1 MSKFKIALP
10 VSLTLT
16 ASFLSLSDAH
26 ACSFDLRPNNA
37 FHYDTLDQGRM
48 NSPWARQKKRQNLGL
63 NALFGQLDVLIIA
76 KPAEDSIVSEAPS
89 VWYKTESDEREYRRI
104 RWDVIETIKGDPIEP
119 LYVRDLKAKISAT
132 LSQSTE
138 TNADKAAYGRSQS
151 QARETFIE
159 NVEKRVENR
168 NSFTFWDAPEI
179 ANVTMVDV
187 TQMTS
192 CGPIYIPAYDFNR
205 HYLVGL
211 NKNGATVFAEPL
223 KDETDSLVEATKR
236 FVETRRLAPD
246 LPHGDFFSE
255 METRDIVEI
264 QSCSLEL
271 QNRNATSQNWL
282 PYDEASIRGFSSNF
296 EFPEDIKFKRIG
308 KSSETSV
315 DTQKLSKNY
324 PALLEYFDNDKSKVE
339 CRPGEQF
346 AIYADKDQYAAPTHF
361 AFFPIIPEYRY
372 ARVQDGKIR
381 LDDIRTNYTLT
392 GTENISIEEFLNPK
406 KQTDAPK

>member
-1 MSKFKIALP
+1 M
-10 VSLTLT
+10 
-16 ASFLSLSDAH
+16 
-26 ACSFDLRPNNA
+26 A
-37 FHYDTLDQGRM
+37 FNYDTLDQGRM
-48 NSPWARQKKRQNLGL
+48 HSPWAWKKEQKNLGL
-63 NALFGQLDVLIIA
+63 NTLFAKLDTLVIA

-89 VWYKTESDEREYRRI
+89 VWYRDYDDREYRRI

-132 LSQSTE
+132 LSQTVE

-159 NVEKRVENR
+159 DVEKRIENR
-168 NSFTFWDAPEI
+168 NSFAFWDAPEI

-192 CGPIYIPAYDFNR
+192 CGPIYIQAYDFNR

-211 NKNGATVFAEPL
+211 NKNGGTVFAEPL
-223 KDETDSLVEATKR
+223 KDETDSLVEAAKR
-236 FVETRRLAPD
+236 FVETGRLTSD
-246 LPHGDFFSE
+246 LPHGAFFSE
-255 METRDIVEI
+255 METRDIVEVK
-264 QSCSLEL
+264 SCSLEL
-271 QNRNATSQNWL
+271 QNRNATSQDWL
-282 PYDEASIRGFSSNF
+282 PYDEANLHEFWPNF

-308 KSSETSV
+308 KPSETSV
-315 DTQKLSKNY
+315 DTQELSKNY

-361 AFFPIIPEYRY
+361 AVFPIIPEYRF
-372 ARVQDGKIR
+372 ARIQDGKIR
-381 LDDIRTNYTLT
+381 LDDIRTNYTIT
-392 GTENISIEEFLNPK
+392 GDEYISITDFLNPK
-406 KQTDAPK
+406 KEQALQE